1 MSNLT
6 FDLESEVLNL
16 PAEARVRLL
25 EKLMASLE
33 PPTPAK
39 TAWLELARKRREEV
53 LSGKVSLVSGEG
65 LVERIKAKY
74 S

>member
-1 MSNLT
+1 MSSPA

-16 PAEARVRLL
+16 PAESRVRLL

-39 TAWLELARKRREEV
+39 AAWLELARKRREEV
-53 LSGKVSLVSGEG
+53 LSGKVSLVSGDG